1 MGKFEELKQL
11 IKQTEGVILNEE
23 NKKLRTGKLLRIKDL
38 PIAVVGDI
46 NGDHRSLD
54 TITRELESEVGV
66 SKVVFLGDYADR
78 GPSPLD
84 VYEKILAMKC
94 SRPDEVF
101 LLKGN
106 HEAADLIEFYPHDLP
121 WHLKYAYG
129 ESWREVY
136 QSLMD
141 LHKALPVAVIVEGVA
156 LLLHGGI
163 SPELTLRGLED
174 PTEDE
179 LEIILWSDPSESLRG
194 VAPSNRGAGVLFG
207 PDVSFKVLDKF
218 GVKYLVRGHSPV
230 KNGYRWDHAGRV
242 LTVFSAK
249 HVYGLDKGAYALIRP
264 QEPFIEIK
272 TF

>member
-1 MGKFEELKQL
+1 MRKSEELKQL
-11 IKQTEGVILNEE
+11 INQTKEVILNEE
-23 NKKLRTGKLLRIKDL
+23 SKKFRTGRLLKIKDL
-38 PIAVVGDI
+38 PIVVVGDI
-46 NGDHRSLD
+46 HGDYRSLD
-54 TITRELESEVGV
+54 TITKELEGEVGLDRI
-66 SKVVFLGDYADR
+66 VFLGDYADR

-84 VYEKILAMKC
+84 VYEKILEMKC
-94 SRPDEVF
+94 SCPDEVF

-121 WHLKYAYG
+121 WHLKDAYG
-129 ESWREVY
+129 EAWREVY

-141 LHKALPVAVIVEGVA
+141 LHKTLPVAVIIEGRA

-163 SPELTLRGLED
+163 SPELTLKGLED
-174 PTEDE
+174 PTEGE
-179 LEIILWSDPSESLRG
+179 LEIILWSDPSESLMG

-249 HVYGLDKGAYALIRP
+249 YVYGLEKGAYALIHS
-264 QEPFIEIK
+264 QEPFIEVK